1 MREELE
7 LSSEQCARIDE
18 IDAKVYELCKLLTE
32 DCNLPWDMELIGP
45 IADYASE
52 WLTKCGKRV
61 RFPAIVWDDQGEESY
76 IEEYVREGQ
85 P

>member
-1 MREELE
+1 MCEELE

-32 DCNLPWDMELIGP
+32 DCNLPWDMELIGT

-76 IEEYVREGQ
+76 IEEYVGEGQ
-85 P
+85 S